1 MKYKLIKTYPGSPE
15 LGTIIYEAH
24 NSLWY
29 YARPNNE
36 YLQHSVETIKS
47 NPEFWQPESEWKI
60 KSKVIESEIGSL
72 HWLNTLL
79 DSYLRMGESLEKM
92 DINPDVLPIWGD
104 VLYRGS
110 MEIMEYFKDKLK

>member
-47 NPEFWQPESEWKI
+47 NPEFW
-60 KSKVIESEIGSL
+60 
-72 HWLNTLL
+72 HLL
-79 DSYLRMGESLEKM
+79 S
-92 DINPDVLPIWGD
+92 
-104 VLYRGS
+104 
-110 MEIMEYFKDKLK
+110 